1 MKVLITGGAGFIGS
15 HLARQLA
22 SQNATVTV
30 LDNLAQ
36 QIHGVDPYQESS
48 LLRSLGNSVRLIEGS
63 VCDRSV
69 VERAMQ
75 GQDAV
80 VHLAA
85 ETGTGQ
91 SMYEVGHYIDVNVG
105 GSGVLLDVLVKNRSN
120 TVRKFVVASSRA
132 IYGDGKYRSPALGIV
147 YPDAREE
154 RDLLAGRFDYLCPE
168 SGEPLECL
176 PTDEESKIH
185 PSSVYGITKY
195 DQEQMVMTVCRSIGV
210 GASALR
216 YQNVYGPGQSLSN
229 PYTGILSIFSTRIK
243 NGNEINVFEDGQE
256 SRDFVYVDDVVDAT
270 QAALMNPEAAGRVFG
285 IGSGRRT
292 AVIDVARR
300 LNELYGSQVPIN
312 VTGAFR
318 LGDIRHNYADLT
330 RAREFLGF
338 EPKVHFDEGIARF
351 AAWVEGQEVKQDNYE
366 QSIVEMQS
374 KGLYQAS
381 RAVA

>member
-30 LDNLAQ
+30 LDNLAR
-36 QIHGVDPYQESS
+36 QIHGADPYQESA
-48 LLRSLGNSVRLIEGS
+48 LLRSLGGSVRLIEGS

-69 VERAMQ
+69 VERALQ

-105 GSGVLLDVLVKNRSN
+105 GCGVLLDLLVKNRSN
-120 TVRKFVVASSRA
+120 TVRRFVVASSRA
-132 IYGDGKYRSPALGIV
+132 IYGEGKYRSPALGIV

-154 RDLLAGRFDYLCPE
+154 SDLLAGRFDYVCPQ

-195 DQEQMVMTVCRSIGV
+195 DQELMVMTVCRSIGI

-270 QAALMNPEAAGRVFG
+270 QAALMNPEASGRVFG

-292 AVIDVARR
+292 AVIEVARK
-300 LNELYGSQVPIN
+300 LAALYRSDVPIN

-330 RAREFLGF
+330 RAREYLGF
-338 EPKVHFDEGIARF
+338 EPKVQFDEGIARF
-351 AAWVEGQEVKQDNYE
+351 AAWVDEQEVKQDNYE